1 MSKRQKHLLLA
12 VGVVITFVITG
23 LFDQI
28 NFFYSW
34 EAQLHDQTLRLT
46 QDTLPDSNIFLI
58 LLDNASYSIF
68 GGSKANMRHELAKL
82 IRDLSAAGTK
92 TIVLDLIFDELT
104 SPEADSALSRIV
116 DSTGTVVLCANFLE
130 TDRISDQTISPIT
143 QKYNLKI
150 RNIERIDFRS
160 QAALNFAIFPHE
172 IFNKRCSYLG
182 SIANEVDLDNNER
195 AITLIVYYND
205 IFFPALGLS
214 ALLHYFGET
223 DNSFAIRKTLLTHY
237 FEITSSNRKISIP
250 INRKGQ
256 VLLNYYGPI
265 EVFDRISFL
274 EMKNLLSA
282 YQSEQIKPINLKN
295 KIVIIG
301 SVETGWDRHLTPF
314 SPEFP
319 GIGMHATFMSN
330 VLQDY
335 FIIKAPWYFNAII
348 SLVFILI
355 LFFLFNT
362 YLTSSKSLYLFAIIS
377 LMFLFSFNLVYFNPN

>member
-46 QDTLPDSNIFLI
+46 QDTLPDSNIFLV
-58 LLDNASYSIF
+58 LLDNASYSVF

-104 SPEADSALSRIV
+104 SPEADSALSRVI

-150 RNIERIDFRS
+150 GNIERIDFRS

-295 KIVIIG
+295 KINGNTIPKSWIRSG
-301 SVETGWDRHLTPF
+301 KLTISISISCLDP
-314 SPEFP
+314 
-319 GIGMHATFMSN
+319 
-330 VLQDY
+330 
-335 FIIKAPWYFNAII
+335 
-348 SLVFILI
+348 SLV
-355 LFFLFNT
+355 
-362 YLTSSKSLYLFAIIS
+362 SS
-377 LMFLFSFNLVYFNPN
+377 NLVNSTYSTILMSGTLLPPQMYSDLLGFDENTSFVILPNPFPEDCSSLR